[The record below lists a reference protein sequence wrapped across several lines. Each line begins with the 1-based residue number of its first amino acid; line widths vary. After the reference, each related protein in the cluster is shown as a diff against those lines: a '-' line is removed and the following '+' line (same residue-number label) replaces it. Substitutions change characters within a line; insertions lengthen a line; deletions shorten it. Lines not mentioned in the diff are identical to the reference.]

1 MAKKVIVTEEQWTQL
16 RLEYISSTEVSM
28 RGLQKKYGIPF
39 NQIRNRV
46 EQEKWQEQREALKA
60 ESTQKSITLLADINA
75 DKCTRAFKLADKV
88 MDKLEE
94 VVEKIDAEDEY
105 AVKKLKDVTG
115 AIKNMKE
122 IGLFRSTLDQA
133 EQEAR
138 IKKLQKDAEEDETDT
153 TIHITFEDDVDKYSD

>member
-46 EQEKWQEQREALKA
+46 EQEKWQEQREALKT
-60 ESTQKSITLLADINA
+60 ESTQKSITIMADINA
-75 DKCTRAFKLADKV
+75 EKCTRAFRLADKV

-122 IGLFRSTLDQA
+122 IGLFRSSLDQA

-138 IKKLQKDAEEDETDT
+138 IKKLQKDAEDEETDV
-153 TIHITFEDDVDKYSD
+153 TIEVVFEGDLDEYAN